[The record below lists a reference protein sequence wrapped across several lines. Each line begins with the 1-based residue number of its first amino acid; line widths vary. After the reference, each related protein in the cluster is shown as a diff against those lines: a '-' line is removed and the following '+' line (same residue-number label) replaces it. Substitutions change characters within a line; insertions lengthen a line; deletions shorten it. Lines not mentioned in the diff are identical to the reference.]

1 MFKRLVGVKPKT
13 FKQMV
18 EIVKQAEGEK
28 KRKGR
33 ASALGVEE
41 QVLLTFSSRVSTT
54 MNCLANPDLRKRS
67 IACIGGGTRRAE
79 RFLLLFRVWQLDR
92 PDHTFSASR
101 IG

>member
-67 IACIGGGTRRAE
+67 TEPLSCPAE
-79 RFLLLFRVWQLDR
+79 C
-92 PDHTFSASR
+92 
-101 IG
+101 